1 MAPKKQKS
9 QSTSLLAKR
18 WRKFKSLKRGYYALI
33 VLLITYGLSFFLPL
47 FVGNKAL
54 FVSHD
59 GKWHFPLFSS
69 YIAAQELGQDR
80 IGEANFRLLKAQY
93 QEEGN
98 GDFVLMPLYPYGP
111 MESLLTEMEG
121 EPPHPPSAEH
131 WFGTDDRARD
141 VFARLLYGYR
151 VSISFALLV
160 MFFSYVIGIAMGG
173 VFGYYGGRI
182 DFYGL
187 RFVELW
193 GSIPFLYMVMIIV
206 SLVRP
211 SFPLLVFLLVLF
223 GWIGITFYIR
233 GEFFREKTKDYVQAA
248 ISMGASDRRVIF
260 KHILPNSLTPVITF
274 GPFAIVGYIG
284 SLVSLDYLG
293 FGLPPEEPSWG
304 NMVKVGMANITDWWL
319 VLAPLG
325 ALFMTLLMVVFIGEG
340 VREAFDPK
348 VHSRLR

>member
-1 MAPKKQKS
+1 MALLKKNVH
-9 QSTSLLAKR
+9 STSLFAKR

-33 VLLITYGLSFFLPL
+33 LLVITYSASFLLPL
-47 FVGNKAL
+47 VVGNEAL
-54 FVSHD
+54 VVRHD
-59 GKWHFPLFSS
+59 GNWYFPIVSN
-69 YIAAQELGQDR
+69 YISAQELGQDR
-80 IGEANFRLLKAQY
+80 IGDPNYRLLQQQY
-93 QEEGN
+93 QDEDDGN
-98 GDFVLMPLYPYGP
+98 FCLMPLYPYGP
-111 MESLLTEMEG
+111 KESLLTEMDG
-121 EPPHPPSAEH
+121 EPPHRPSPGH
-131 WFGTDDRARD
+131 WLGTDDRARD
-141 VFARLLYGYR
+141 VLSRLLYGYR
-151 VSISFALLV
+151 VSISFALIVMLV
-160 MFFSYVIGIAMGG
+160 SYIIGIAMGG
-173 VFGYYGGRI
+173 MFGYYGGRV

-193 GSIPFLYMVMIIV
+193 GAIPFLYTVMIIV

-211 SFPLLVFLLVLF
+211 SFPLLVTLLVVW
-223 GWIGITFYIR
+223 GWIGQTYYIR

-274 GPFAIVGYIG
+274 GPFAVVGYIG

-293 FGLPPEEPSWG
+293 FGLPPEAPSWG

-319 VLAPLG
+319 VLAPLS
-325 ALFMTLLMVVFIGEG
+325 ALFLTLLMVVFIGEG